1 MNINRTAFLLP
12 VASGVLWGLA
22 GWFVRTLTS
31 WGMDSITILEIR
43 LVPGTLILAAVI
55 FLWDRSLFRIRKRDL
70 WIFAAASLIGALG
83 LNICYNISI
92 NSLTL
97 SLAAVLLGLSPV
109 FVVLMAAPLFGER
122 ITLKKGLC
130 TAAAFAGCILVSG
143 VLEAGTVTCTVPG
156 FLIGVLSGLFYAL
169 YSIFSRLAV
178 DRGYHALTITF
189 YTFLILTAV
198 LVPFADWKVMG
209 AVVTAD
215 PVRNNLIIL
224 AHALCLSVLPYMFFN
239 IALNYLETG
248 IVSVLAS
255 VEPVA
260 AMVFGILLYGE
271 IPSFLCLAGLVVV
284 LAALAVLSLSGPE
297 AEGSPATAEDE
308 TAQDA

>member
-1 MNINRTAFLLP
+1 MNTKQIAFLLP

-22 GWFVRTLTS
+22 GWFVRTMTD
-31 WGMDSITILEIR
+31 WGMNSITLLEVR
-43 LVPGTLILAAVI
+43 LLPGTLILAAVI
-55 FLWDRSLFRIRKRDL
+55 FFYNRSLFRIRLKDF
-70 WIFAAASLIGALG
+70 WIFAASSLIGALG

-97 SLAAVLLGLSPV
+97 SLAAVLLGLAPV

-122 ITLKKGLC
+122 ISLKKGLC

-189 YTFLILTAV
+189 YTFLVLAAV
-198 LVPFADWKVMG
+198 LIPFADWNVIG
-209 AVVTAD
+209 TAMTAE

-271 IPSFLCLAGLVVV
+271 IPSFLSLTGLVVV

-297 AEGSPATAEDE
+297 AKDAPGTAEDE
-308 TAQDA
+308 PAGDA